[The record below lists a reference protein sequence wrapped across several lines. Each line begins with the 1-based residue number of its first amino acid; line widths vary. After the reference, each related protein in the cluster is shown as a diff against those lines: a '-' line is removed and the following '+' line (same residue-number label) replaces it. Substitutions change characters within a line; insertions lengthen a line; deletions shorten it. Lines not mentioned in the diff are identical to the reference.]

1 MQKIYSCQ
9 ILRIGKC
16 YEEGALVA
24 ASTCAAVEE
33 NELVTAFPRAEM
45 AVNMA
50 MTIKARIRPNST
62 EDVPVESVVNRLK
75 KFISAP

>member
-1 MQKIYSCQ
+1 
-9 ILRIGKC
+9 
-16 YEEGALVA
+16 
-24 ASTCAAVEE
+24 
-33 NELVTAFPRAEM
+33 
-45 AVNMA
+45 MA